1 MLFTNIAWK
10 RKYEQRMGNTTTYR
24 LRKFT
29 TNQNS

>member
-10 RKYEQRMGNTTTYR
+10 RKYEQRMGNTTYR